1 MLTLTVINTISLLI
15 LLLYNTME
23 CASNYYVLIHCKL
36 FIVLIRALKLQ
47 FLSTIAKISTEN
59 INPFGDEV
67 NANLF
72 PHWSKTCDARLPRS
86 GGIPYIFK
94 VPLRDL
100 SLNVASQSKTSG
112 SAYSNIMICEKSVA
126 EVLFFWPNKF
136 CTCLARKTNYQ
147 TKTKTINWTY
157 AFRK

>member
-23 CASNYYVLIHCKL
+23 YVSNYYVLIHCKL

-72 PHWSKTCDARLPRS
+72 PH
-86 GGIPYIFK
+86 
-94 VPLRDL
+94 
-100 SLNVASQSKTSG
+100 
-112 SAYSNIMICEKSVA
+112 
-126 EVLFFWPNKF
+126 
-136 CTCLARKTNYQ
+136 
-147 TKTKTINWTY
+147 
-157 AFRK
+157 